1 MMYDNFKPDWTNSKR
16 LWPKFVYSVG
26 LLGLEIAA
34 FATRHFVNGAVKSV
48 SLGERIGQWLDE
60 IGHGEPF
67 EPHQTIA
74 LILVLSIAVIGMATG
89 LFHLTATILDTG
101 E

>member
-1 MMYDNFKPDWTNSKR
+1 MNSQNYGHGWRGSKH
-16 LWPKFVYSVG
+16 LWPKLAYSVG

-67 EPHQTIA
+67 TPLQTVG
-74 LILVLSIAVIGMATG
+74 LVLVLSIVLIACTAIGVHVVATN
-89 LFHLTATILDTG
+89 LKG

>member
-1 MMYDNFKPDWTNSKR
+1 MMYDNYKPAWPNSKR

-34 FATRHFVNGAVKSV
+34 FATRNFVNGAVKSV

-60 IGHGEPF
+60 LGHGEPF
-67 EPHQTIA
+67 TPLQTVG
-74 LILVLSIAVIGMATG
+74 LVLVLSIVLIACTAIGVHVVATN
-89 LFHLTATILDTG
+89 LKG